1 MARRNLSLYI
11 DAQGRSVLLRSG
23 FSWLAWLALP
33 LWALHRRLWLAAL
46 VAMPLTYGF
55 WSAVNALA
63 ARLPGDTAP
72 GLAVIAICFVES
84 WALGRLANRA
94 HRAWLTHRGYVM
106 TATELP
112 HALVPAEPIAPAGS
126 AP

>member
-23 FSWLAWLALP
+23 FSRLAFVALP

-46 VAMPLTYGF
+46 LLLPLTYGF
-55 WSAVNALA
+55 WWAVNQLLGL
-63 ARLPGDTAP
+63 LPGDTAP
-72 GLAVIAICFVES
+72 GLGVIGVFAVES
-84 WALGRLANRA
+84 WLVGRYANAA
-94 HRAWLTHRGYVM
+94 HRAWLRRRGYVM

-112 HALVPAEPIAPAGS
+112 EGAA
-126 AP
+126 